1 MQWTDTEI
9 VVVGGGIMGIATAF
23 YLRRFGHEVT
33 LIERKGIGEEASGR
47 NAGSL
52 SMQNKPFPLIP
63 LAKGGMEVW
72 KELDTELGGLGLKQS
87 GGFRVGETEE
97 DLEKLRVALEVQN
110 EHGLNVRHLSPGE
123 IQDAAP
129 YLSPSLAGANFCP
142 TDGFVDALTATKQI
156 ADSSQKK
163 GLKIFTHTEVTQI
176 EAEDGEVR
184 IWTSADGGFRCQRAV
199 VATSAWTRKLVSSLG
214 LDLPINL
221 SIFQLIVTP
230 RLSPFI
236 HHMITHV
243 KGHLTV
249 KQLGVGSVLIG
260 GGWRGN
266 GNLERDLK
274 LVNYNSI
281 LGNVYVAGESDSQ
294 VGEHGRHTDV
304 VRLRR
309 QNRGRTSPDRT
320 PSGKGKRAAGGEQLR
335 RLHCGAVHRKIIGAK
350 DSHGAVGGFSGD
362 LLPGTLPLT
371 TIVCPRRR
379 GG

>member
-1 MQWTDTEI
+1 MQWTDSEI
-9 VVVGGGIMGIATAF
+9 VVVGGGIMGVTTAF
-23 YLRRFGHEVT
+23 YLRRLGHEVT

-110 EHGLNVRHLSPGE
+110 KHGLNVRHLSPGE

-156 ADSSQKK
+156 ADRSQRE
-163 GLKIFTHTEVTQI
+163 GLKILTHTEVTQI

-184 IWTSADGGFRCQRAV
+184 IWTSADGGFRCQRVV

-236 HHMITHV
+236 HHIITHV

-260 GGWRGN
+260 GGWRGK
-266 GNLERDLK
+266 GNLERDRK
-274 LVNYNSI
+274 LVNYDSI
-281 LGNVYVAGESDSQ
+281 LGNVYVAAKVIPKLANTVAIRMWSGFD
-294 VGEHGRHTDV
+294 
-304 VRLRR
+304 
-309 QNRGRTSPDRT
+309 GRTVDELPLVG
-320 PSGKGKRAAGGEQLR
+320 PLPGMENVLLAGNGF
-335 RLHCGAVHRKIIGAK
+335 
-350 DSHGAVGGFSGD
+350 GGFTIGPYVGK
-362 LLPGTLPLT
+362 LLAQKMHTGKSEVSLEPFSPA
-371 TIVCPRRR
+371 RYF
-379 GG
+379 